1 MASFNFKK
9 TLFVLTDL
17 AMQNSAASLKKIPI
31 KNVCFFL
38 KNVKRGEGEGELR
51 RCQGATALH
60 AAS

>member
-38 KNVKRGEGEGELR
+38 KNVKRGEGELR